1 VKKLTNGL
9 GDVQLHLVDSVE
21 KAGEFLSWLGQRRPH
36 NAISIDT
43 ETGELP
49 GGPRKDA
56 LSPWHGQLRLVQVG
70 DGQQGW
76 SIPWNEWAGV
86 FYQAMDQFDGLIV
99 CHNIAFEARWFDV
112 HSRWSMPWARAHD
125 TMIMAHIIDPLGS
138 GALKRLAAQYVDSR
152 AVALQGTLDEELVKN
167 GWTWGTVPVNFQP
180 YWSYGALDTVLTMR
194 IWEQFYEKCG
204 PGGPYHKA
212 YELEMAARK
221 IVTRMEING
230 ARIDLDYSQR
240 KYEELSSYAESVKTW
255 AKQNYNGTSITSN
268 VQLARLFE
276 SLGAEI
282 TDFTPSGQKSV
293 TKDQLKMLMINGSPE
308 VQQLADIAL
317 KQRKADKLANT
328 YFLNFINDN
337 VNGFVHP
344 SVKTLGARTSRMS
357 IQNPALQ
364 TLPKGDDTV
373 RTAFIPKDEDHV
385 IITSDL
391 DQVEFRMFAS
401 LSKDSNLIT
410 LFNRA
415 DATGS
420 DPFTEIG
427 REIYNDPSMQ
437 KSDKRRNLI
446 KGTVYGRLY
455 GAGVAKQALTAGV
468 AEPQMRGVSDAFDTR
483 FPGMATFQKQIED
496 IGMRRLRSEG
506 QGYVYTWTGRRL
518 PCDDDRTYTLV
529 NYLIQGGAAEVFKA
543 NLVKLDQADLTEL
556 LIVPVHDEIVLNAP
570 RKDAAEIARIVQQC
584 MTTTEG
590 WDVPLTS
597 GIDGPM
603 ENWGEK
609 YR

>member
-1 VKKLTNGL
+1 MTTKGMQ
-9 GDVQLHLVDSVE
+9 DVQLHLVDSVE
-21 KAGEFLSWLGQRRPH
+21 KAQAFLEWIGQRRPH
-36 NAISIDT
+36 NAIAIDT

-49 GGPRKDA
+49 GNPRDHA
-56 LSPWHGQLRLVQVG
+56 LSPWHGRLRLVQVG
-70 DGQQGW
+70 DAEQGW
-76 SIPWNEWAGV
+76 SIPWDQWKGV
-86 FYQAMDQFDGLIV
+86 FYEAMERFDGPIV
-99 CHNIAFEARWFDV
+99 CHNIAFEARWFDIQ
-112 HSRWSMPWARAHD
+112 SDWQLPWHRAHD

-138 GALKRLAAQYVDSR
+138 GALKRLAALHVDGR
-152 AVALQGTLDEELVKN
+152 AVALQESLDISLIEN
-167 GWTWGTVPVNFQP
+167 GWTWGTVPTNFQP
-180 YWSYGALDTVLTMR
+180 YWAYGALDCVLTMR
-194 IWEQFYEKCG
+194 LWEMFWEKCG
-204 PGGPYHKA
+204 PGGPYNKA
-212 YELEMAARK
+212 YELEMAARR

-230 ARIDLDYSQR
+230 ARIDLKYSQR
-240 KYEELSSYAESVKTW
+240 KFDELTAYAESVKGW
-255 AKQNYNGTSITSN
+255 AKEKYNGVSISSN
-268 VQLARLFE
+268 IQLVRLLE

-282 TDFTPSGQKSV
+282 NEFTPSGQKSAS
-293 TKDQLKMLMINGSPE
+293 KDQLQFLAIAGNPE
-308 VQQLADIAL
+308 VKALAEIVL

-328 YFLNFINDN
+328 YFSNFISDN

-364 TLPKGDDTV
+364 TLPKGDDVV
-373 RTAFIPKDEDHV
+373 RSAFIPKDEDHV

-401 LSKDSNLIT
+401 LSGDQNLIT

-427 REIYNDPSMQ
+427 REIYNDPTMQ
-437 KSDKRRNLI
+437 RSDKRRNLI

-468 AEPQMRGVSDAFDTR
+468 AETQMRTVSDAFDTR
-483 FPGMATFQKQIED
+483 FPGMAFFQKQIED
-496 IGMRRLRSEG
+496 AGVRRYREEG

-518 PCDDDRTYTLV
+518 PCDEDRAYTLV
-529 NYLIQGGAAEVFKA
+529 NYLIQGGAAEVFKS
-543 NLVKLDQADLTEL
+543 NLIKLDQADLTEL

-570 RKDAAEIARIVQQC
+570 RKDVQEIMKVVQEC
-584 MTTTEG
+584 MTTREG
-590 WDVPLTS
+590 WAVPLTS

>member
-1 VKKLTNGL
+1 LTR
-9 GDVQLHLVDSVE
+9 HASS
-21 KAGEFLSWLGQRRPH
+21 LSWLGERRPH
-36 NAISIDT
+36 NAIAIDT

-49 GGPRKDA
+49 GGVRDHA

-70 DGQQGW
+70 DGKQGW
-76 SIPWNEWAGV
+76 AIPWKQWSGV
-86 FYQAMDQFDGLIV
+86 FYEAMNKFDGPIV
-99 CHNIAFEARWFDV
+99 CHNIAFEARWFDIQ
-112 HSRWSMPWARAHD
+112 SDWKLPWHRAHD

-138 GALKRLAAQYVDSR
+138 GALKRLAALHVDGR
-152 AVALQGTLDEELVKN
+152 AVALQESLDIELIKN
-167 GWTWGTVPVNFQP
+167 GWTWGTVPTNFQP
-180 YWSYGALDTVLTMR
+180 YWAYGALDTVLTMR
-194 IWEQFYEKCG
+194 IWEMFYEKCG
-204 PGGPYHKA
+204 PGGPYNKA
-212 YELEMAARK
+212 YEIEMAARR

-230 ARIDLDYSQR
+230 AKIDLDYSRR
-240 KYEELSSYAESVKTW
+240 KYDELTEYSESVKSW
-255 AKQNYNGTSITSN
+255 AKQTYNGASITSN
-268 VQLARLFE
+268 MQLVRLFE
-276 SLGAEI
+276 GLGAEI
-282 TDFTPSGQKSV
+282 TEFTPTGNKAV
-293 TKDQLKMLMINGSPE
+293 TKDQLKLLTITGSDE
-308 VQQLADIAL
+308 VKKLAEITL

-401 LSKDSNLIT
+401 LSNDPNLVS

-437 KSDKRRNLI
+437 RSDKRRNLI

-468 AEPQMRGVSDAFDTR
+468 AENQMRTVSDAFDTR
-483 FPGMATFQKQIED
+483 FPGMALFQKQIED
-496 IGMRRLRSEG
+496 AGMRRLRAEG

-518 PCDDDRTYTLV
+518 PCDEDRVYTLV
-529 NYLIQGGAAEVFKA
+529 NYLIQGGAAEVFKS
-543 NLVKLDQADLTEL
+543 NLIKLDQADLTEL

-570 RKDAAEIARIVQQC
+570 RKDAQEIMKVVQEC
-584 MTTTEG
+584 MTTREG
-590 WDVPLTS
+590 WSVPLTA

>member
-1 VKKLTNGL
+1 MTDNLQ
-9 GDVQLHLVDSVE
+9 DVQLHLVDSVE
-21 KAGEFLSWLGQRRPH
+21 KAQAFLAWIGERRPH
-36 NAISIDT
+36 NAIAIDT

-49 GGPRKDA
+49 GGKREDA
-56 LSPWHGQLRLVQVG
+56 LSPWHGRLRLVQVG
-70 DGQQGW
+70 DGKQGW
-76 SIPWNEWAGV
+76 SIPWDQWKGV
-86 FYQAMDQFDGLIV
+86 FYEAMERFDGPIV
-99 CHNIAFEARWFDV
+99 CHNIAFEARWFDIQ
-112 HSRWSMPWARAHD
+112 SDWKLPWHRAHD

-138 GALKRLAAQYVDSR
+138 GALKRLAALHVDGR
-152 AVALQGTLDEELVKN
+152 AVALQESLDISLIEN
-167 GWTWGTVPVNFQP
+167 GWTWGTVPTNFQP
-180 YWSYGALDTVLTMR
+180 YWAYGALDCVLTMR
-194 IWEQFYEKCG
+194 LWEMFYEKCG
-204 PGGPYHKA
+204 PGGPYNKA
-212 YELEMAARK
+212 YELEMAARR

-230 ARIDLDYSQR
+230 ARIDLKYSQR
-240 KYEELSSYAESVKTW
+240 KFDELTEYAESVKGW
-255 AKQNYNGTSITSN
+255 AKEKYNGVSISSN
-268 VQLARLFE
+268 IQLVRLLE

-282 TDFTPSGQKSV
+282 NEFTPSGQKSAS
-293 TKDQLKMLMINGSPE
+293 KDQLQFLAISGNAE
-308 VQQLADIAL
+308 VKALAEIVL

-328 YFLNFINDN
+328 YFANFINDN

-364 TLPKGDDTV
+364 TLPKGDDVV
-373 RTAFIPKDEDHV
+373 RSAFIPKDEDHV

-401 LSKDSNLIT
+401 LSGDENLIT

-427 REIYNDPSMQ
+427 REIYNDPTMQ
-437 KSDKRRNLI
+437 RSDKRRNLI

-468 AEPQMRGVSDAFDTR
+468 AEQQMRTVSDAFDTR
-483 FPGMATFQKQIED
+483 FPGMAFFQKQIED
-496 IGMRRLRSEG
+496 AGVRRYREEG

-518 PCDDDRTYTLV
+518 PCDEDRAYTLV
-529 NYLIQGGAAEVFKA
+529 NYLIQGGAAEVFKS
-543 NLVKLDQADLTEL
+543 NLIKLDQADLTEL

-570 RKDAAEIARIVQQC
+570 REDVQEIMKTVQEC
-584 MTTTEG
+584 MTTREG
-590 WDVPLTS
+590 WAVPLTS